1 MGEFR
6 NVLYFLRLN
15 MESRINEANLDVRT
29 RQDTT
34 ACC

>member
-15 MESRINEANLDVRT
+15 MESRINEANLDVMICG
-29 RQDTT
+29 
-34 ACC
+34 APIVLV